1 MVTRKLGAGVNK
13 ITVVQKYGKQ
23 SLKVMC
29 LDLSWMHKRC
39 GDVFSMDFNIITF
52 TLCAWVS
59 FSELQMSV
67 KDLMD
72 IDSCWNIT
80 SWQINC

>member
-39 GDVFSMDFNIITF
+39 GDVFSMDFITF
-52 TLCAWVS
+52 TLCAWVR

-72 IDSCWNIT
+72 IDSCWNNQLT
-80 SWQINC
+80 DQLLV